1 MLHLSTITFLK
12 KLAKNNNREWF
23 EKNRGSYEDAKAD
36 MIQLLTA
43 VIGSFGK
50 KDTTI
55 AELQGKDCLYR
66 INRDVRFSKDKSP
79 YKKNMAASLIHGGKK
94 SDLAGYYIHIE
105 PGNSIIGGGKYMTD
119 PPMLKRIRQEIDYN
133 WEEFRGI
140 IRNKK
145 FVSAYGDID
154 KSPEFSLSR
163 EPRDY
168 EKDNPAID
176 YIKLKSW
183 IAFRPLTDTELT
195 EKTLVKKIVQTFEAL
210 QPLINFLNRAI
221 AE

>member
-1 MLHLSTITFLK
+1 MKNKIRLRKLGRDSEHLESMLRCVAAWWSCDGGAAAAVPATAERRPPHDPHFPNTS
-12 KLAKNNNREWF
+12 
-23 EKNRGSYEDAKAD
+23 DAHAPPFAP
-36 MIQLLTA
+36 A
-43 VIGSFGK
+43 VP
-50 KDTTI
+50 
-55 AELQGKDCLYR
+55 ACR
-66 INRDVRFSKDKSP
+66 
-79 YKKNMAASLIHGGKK
+79 NMAASLIHGGKK